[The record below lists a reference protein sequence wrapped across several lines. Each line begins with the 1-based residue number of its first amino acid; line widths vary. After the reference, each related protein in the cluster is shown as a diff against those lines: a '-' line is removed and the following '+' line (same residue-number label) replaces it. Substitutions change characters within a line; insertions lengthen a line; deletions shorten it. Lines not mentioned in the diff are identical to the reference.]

1 MTFALRLVVIL
12 LAAFGFTSI
21 VGSIAL
27 ALLWRP
33 PAGSADTRARALFHA
48 RLTPTIGALAAT
60 VLAASAFVRFEPRE
74 TDERTGWV
82 LTLFALVALGVLVTT
97 SIRLVRAK
105 RATRQ
110 SVRAWMTSAVT
121 TRFNGIDVPVHVV
134 ATAFPVVAIVGLF
147 RQRLLIARSV
157 LEGCHRDEMKAIL
170 AHESWH
176 LHRHD
181 NIRRA
186 VFSAA
191 PDVLGWLPLSRRLSE
206 LWQIAA
212 EESADDAAARTGP
225 AGRVQLA
232 EALVRV
238 ARVDAE
244 HRSECSLPATALY
257 RGESGESIEQR
268 VRRMLDPTL
277 DLGADPG
284 SGLIFGLVAMVLVV
298 SLLNLEP
305 IQDLVEI
312 AVNNLP

>member
-1 MTFALRLVVIL
+1 VTFALRLVVIL
-12 LAAFGFTSI
+12 LAAFGFLNI
-21 VGSIAL
+21 IGSIAL
-27 ALLWRP
+27 AVLWRP
-33 PAGSADTRARALFHA
+33 PVGSADMRARALFHA
-48 RLTPTIGALAAT
+48 RMTPTIGALVAT
-60 VLAASAFVRFEPRE
+60 VLAACAFVRFEPSG
-74 TDERTGWV
+74 TDERIGWM
-82 LTLFALVALGVLVTT
+82 LTLFALVALGVLVRT
-97 SIRLVRAK
+97 SIRLVRAE

-121 TRFNGIDVPVHVV
+121 TRLDGIDVPVHVV
-134 ATAFPVVAIVGLF
+134 STTFPIVAIVGLF
-147 RQRLLIARSV
+147 RPRLVIARSV
-157 LEGCHRDEMKAIL
+157 LERCHRDEMKAIL

-191 PDVLGWLPLSRRLSE
+191 PDVLGWLPLSRRLRE

-238 ARVDAE
+238 ARLDAE
-244 HRSECSLPATALY
+244 HRPECSLPATALY
-257 RGESGESIEQR
+257 RGESIEQR

-277 DLGADPG
+277 DLRAGPG
-284 SGLIFGLVAMVLVV
+284 NGLIFALVALVLVV
-298 SLLNLEP
+298 SLLNLGP

-312 AVNNLP
+312 AVNYLP